1 LLASTTF
8 ACALFSFGQDQSVA
22 DAARQSRLQKQKET
36 QSQDSSATATESQA
50 KAHRVI
56 TNDEIPE
63 HADSDS
69 ASGTNSQSHIANQ
82 TLTADPQRKL
92 SAAEWKSQIRS
103 QKNAIASLQNEMA
116 RLSSSIHFPVSCLWN
131 CPQRTERQIK
141 KEDRVEIMKAQL
153 EQQQKH
159 LEEMQES
166 ARRQGFGNSVYDP

>member
-1 LLASTTF
+1 
-8 ACALFSFGQDQSVA
+8 
-22 DAARQSRLQKQKET
+22 LQKQKET
-36 QSQDSSATATESQA
+36 VSQDSIARATESQA
-50 KAHRVI
+50 KTHRVI

-69 ASGTNSQSHIANQ
+69 ASGTNSQTHSADE
-82 TLTADPQRKL
+82 TLSAYQQRKF

-103 QKNAIASLQNEMA
+103 QKNAITSLQNEIA
-116 RLSSSIHFPVSCLWN
+116 RLSASVHFPVSCLWN